1 MGDYSEYRDREI
13 RGLDGITNA
22 IILKRQYPGNE
33 FLSFLMVEGDTDKKL
48 YKRFINENRCNITI
62 TYTKSIALAVL
73 SILEQIDFP
82 GILVIVDTDFDALE
96 GLCWRMTP
104 GIAER
109 SCSILTLQS
118 RMQC

>member
-48 YKRFINENRCNITI
+48 YKRFINENRCNITMP
-62 TYTKSIALAVL
+62 SR
-73 SILEQIDFP
+73 
-82 GILVIVDTDFDALE
+82 IVCKD
-96 GLCWRMTP
+96 
-104 GIAER
+104 
-109 SCSILTLQS
+109 LQ
-118 RMQC
+118 